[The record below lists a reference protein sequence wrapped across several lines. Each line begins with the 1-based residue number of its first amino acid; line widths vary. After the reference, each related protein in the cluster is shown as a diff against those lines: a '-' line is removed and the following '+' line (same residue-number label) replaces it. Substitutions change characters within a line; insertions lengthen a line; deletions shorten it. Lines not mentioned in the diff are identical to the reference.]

1 MTSILIKDAQ
11 RKKYGKKRRP
21 WEDGGRGRSDA
32 AKSQETLEPQ
42 EAGEGKHFGGDTA
55 LRMPGFWTSSLQ
67 NYDRINFVVS
77 HHIPPG
83 N

>member
-1 MTSILIKDAQ
+1 MERREGHGRMEAEAGVMQPKA
-11 RKKYGKKRRP
+11 KKR
-21 WEDGGRGRSDA
+21 
-32 AKSQETLEPQ
+32 LEPQ
-42 EAGEGKHFGGDTA
+42 EAGEGKHFRGDTA
-55 LRMPGFWTSSLQ
+55 LCMPGFWTSSLQ